1 MTFSDGS
8 ALTAADVVYSFEQT
22 DLQQKRYWQ
31 LHTSVES
38 VTEVDSRTVRVKAY
52 RSDRNIAGLLDF
64 PIVKNGSGT
73 DSLIGTGR
81 YIYQEQ
87 SGRAVSHRLGK
98 QSRSLGEDHRD

>member
-1 MTFSDGS
+1 MWSIPLNRPTCSRSATGS
-8 ALTAADVVYSFEQT
+8 CI
-22 DLQQKRYWQ
+22 
-31 LHTSVES
+31 TSVES
-38 VTEVDSRTVRVKAY
+38 VTEMDSRTVRVKAY

-87 SGRAVSHRLGK
+87 SGTAVSHRLGK
-98 QSRSLGEDHRD
+98 QSRGLGEDHRD